1 MAIRAAQ
8 PDPARACA
16 WPDPGRS
23 QEFVFFIIRGANHA
37 NLYKNLIKIQIFNV
51 NLGTIGGPGP
61 CPPPVSAPVTIY
73 IDFKCTICTRRPP
86 GWWLLVCKVPT
97 LLVVP
102 TFPKMLK
109 QPVGSQNWHKT
120 RFAGNLDESVRPITQ
135 TGQTGQDNFVKLSI
149 GFHHCVDLIKTIEM
163 YI

>member
-1 MAIRAAQ
+1 MISYIWVNISVEGWKWKVSRVSLYMIIQ
-8 PDPARACA
+8 
-16 WPDPGRS
+16 GRS
-23 QEFVFFIIRGANHA
+23 QKFIFFIIRGANYA

-73 IDFKCTICTRRPP
+73 IDFKCTVCTRRPP

-102 TFPKMLK
+102 TFPKMF
-109 QPVGSQNWHKT
+109 VGTLQQGYPLLLQQGRACVVIRNYSQRT
-120 RFAGNLDESVRPITQ
+120 E
-135 TGQTGQDNFVKLSI
+135 
-149 GFHHCVDLIKTIEM
+149 
-163 YI
+163 